1 MSGSEGD
8 VETEGSDDD
17 DDDGRSGRQ
26 LRHKKTSPGKRLIC
40 EYHVQVLE
48 LAL

>member
-17 DDDGRSGRQ
+17 GGRSGRQ
-26 LRHKKTSPGKRLIC
+26 SRHKKTSPGKTL
-40 EYHVQVLE
+40 
-48 LAL
+48 